1 MDLDLL
7 KEKLLL
13 IGQFGK
19 LSTFSFSHN
28 MAYYECDKRGRIR
41 LVSLMNL
48 MQDAAQTHVAKQ
60 GFSTVSMAKIS
71 RAWMANKYAI
81 RIKKYPKAGEKI
93 EVSTWVSEISKIT
106 AVREFLISDTK
117 GNVLVEAISKWVLVD
132 VVRKKVV
139 ELPTVSLRTKTLFKS
154 NFAQAVVKREDCK
167 KKFTVYYDNIDFN
180 QHVNNSFYP
189 LWASETVSRD
199 FRTTHSPEEIIISF
213 KHEALYGEE
222 IEVKT
227 QIDGQV
233 TNHSI
238 ISGEGKECARVTIKW
253 QSNAST

>member
-1 MDLDLL
+1 MDLDVL

-13 IGQFGK
+13 IGQFSK
-19 LSTFSFSHN
+19 LSTFSFNHD

-41 LVSLMNL
+41 LVTLMNL

-81 RIKKYPKAGEKI
+81 KIKRPPKAGEKI
-93 EVSTWVSEISKIT
+93 MVSTWVSEISKIT
-106 AVREFLISDTK
+106 AMREFLITDTR

-132 VVRKKVV
+132 VVRKKAV

-154 NFAQAVVKREDCK
+154 NFIQPAVQREDYK

-189 LWASETVSRD
+189 LWASETISRD
-199 FRTTHSPEEIIISF
+199 FRSTHSPEEIVISY
-213 KHEALYGEE
+213 KHEATYGEE

-227 QIDGQV
+227 QIDGQI
-233 TNHSI
+233 TYHSI
-238 ISGEGKECARVTIKW
+238 VSNGDKECARVTIKW
-253 QSNAST
+253 QSNATV